1 MTQVAISSIQSM
13 IAPAVL
19 MTTAAI
25 LAGGVQTMYSAVNDR
40 MRDMTSEK
48 LARLT
53 SSDGGLIDLGKL
65 GAASALRVD
74 EIDAQLPLL
83 RARHRILRAAL
94 QFFYGAVLLVVV
106 TMILI
111 AVAITVPAPAAGT
124 VALVAILCATVALL
138 FGLAQ
143 VAFSV
148 RQSVNAVDYEVDRTL
163 KLGSTGHKLPQ

>member
-40 MRDMTSEK
+40 MRDMTHEK
-48 LARLT
+48 LVRLT
-53 SSDGGLIDLGKL
+53 AADGGLHDRREL
-65 GAASALRVD
+65 GAASGFRVD

-83 RARHRILRAAL
+83 RARHRHLRAAL

-111 AVAITVPAPAAGT
+111 AVAITLPATVAGT
-124 VALVAILCATVALL
+124 VALISILLATVALV
-138 FGLAQ
+138 FGLGA
-143 VAFSV
+143 VALSV
-148 RQSVNAVDYEVDRTL
+148 RQSVNAVEYEVDRTL
-163 KLGSTGHKLPQ
+163 QLGSTDIP